1 MGKFRIIPSIYLYN
15 GNVVDKE
22 TKEIVGDGDAVELAT
37 FYNNRGADELLVF
50 DLSSSDSEHDANIG
64 TMIKIQDAVDIQMI
78 VGGNVK
84 RLEDVKKYIYTGAKK
99 AILDM
104 SKDTNVE
111 IVKEASER
119 FGSDKI
125 AVMLN
130 KDYDFSKIKQLK
142 YDGVSLII
150 ADSCANECIGLG
162 IKILAFNC
170 NFTFNDMV
178 EFGKQD
184 KVYGI
189 SDNSFAGDFDFLNFK
204 AQLKEEGV
212 NTIVFESA
220 MSFDQFKKNS
230 DGMIPVVV
238 QDYKTDK
245 VLMVAYMNEEA
256 FNLTIKTGKMT
267 YFSRSR
273 NEIWVKGV
281 TSGHFQY
288 VKELSMDCDLD
299 TMLAKVYQVGVPCH
313 TGADTCFFNT
323 LVKKEYD
330 ESNPMRVFEDV
341 YNVILDRKKNPKE
354 GSYTNYLFD
363 KGIDK
368 ILKKVGEEATEI
380 VIAAKNPDPQEVKYE
395 ISDFLYHVMVL
406 MAERNNKRTFKK
418 IGIWVL
424 KHQYINYKNFIL
436 NRVTTGCPISFVEKK
451 IFV

>member
-84 RLEDVKKYIYTGAKK
+84 RLEDVKKYIYTGANK

-104 SKDTNVE
+104 SKDANVE

-162 IKILAFNC
+162 IKVLAFNC

-406 MAERNNKRTFKK
+406 MAEKGVSWKEITKELSRR
-418 IGIWVL
+418 
-424 KHQYINYKNFIL
+424 
-436 NRVTTGCPISFVEKK
+436 
-451 IFV
+451 

>member
-104 SKDTNVE
+104 SKDANVE

-162 IKILAFNC
+162 IKVLAFNC

-212 NTIVFESA
+212 NTIVFDSA

-406 MAERNNKRTFKK
+406 MAEKGVSWKEITKELSRR
-418 IGIWVL
+418 
-424 KHQYINYKNFIL
+424 
-436 NRVTTGCPISFVEKK
+436 
-451 IFV
+451 

>member
-104 SKDTNVE
+104 SKDANVE

-162 IKILAFNC
+162 IKVLALNC

-212 NTIVFESA
+212 NTIVESA

-406 MAERNNKRTFKK
+406 MAEKGVSWKEITKELSRR
-418 IGIWVL
+418 
-424 KHQYINYKNFIL
+424 
-436 NRVTTGCPISFVEKK
+436 
-451 IFV
+451 

>member
-50 DLSSSDSEHDANIG
+50 DLSSSDSELDANIG

-104 SKDTNVE
+104 SKDANVE

-162 IKILAFNC
+162 IKVLAFNC

-406 MAERNNKRTFKK
+406 MAEKGVSWKEITKELSRR
-418 IGIWVL
+418 
-424 KHQYINYKNFIL
+424 
-436 NRVTTGCPISFVEKK
+436 
-451 IFV
+451 

>member
-111 IVKEASER
+111 MVKEASER

-162 IKILAFNC
+162 IKVLAFNC

-406 MAERNNKRTFKK
+406 ME
-418 IGIWVL
+418 
-424 KHQYINYKNFIL
+424 
-436 NRVTTGCPISFVEKK
+436 EKGVSWK
-451 IFV
+451 EITKELSRR

>member
-220 MSFDQFKKNS
+220 MSCDQFKKNS

-406 MAERNNKRTFKK
+406 MAEKGVSWKEITKELSRR
-418 IGIWVL
+418 
-424 KHQYINYKNFIL
+424 
-436 NRVTTGCPISFVEKK
+436 
-451 IFV
+451 

>member
-170 NFTFNDMV
+170 NFTFKDMV

-406 MAERNNKRTFKK
+406 MAEKGVSWKEITKELSRR
-418 IGIWVL
+418 
-424 KHQYINYKNFIL
+424 
-436 NRVTTGCPISFVEKK
+436 
-451 IFV
+451 

>member
-15 GNVVDKE
+15 GNGVDKE

-245 VLMVAYMNEEA
+245 VLMVAYMNKEA

-406 MAERNNKRTFKK
+406 MAEKGVSWKEITKELSRR
-418 IGIWVL
+418 
-424 KHQYINYKNFIL
+424 
-436 NRVTTGCPISFVEKK
+436 
-451 IFV
+451 

>member
-111 IVKEASER
+111 MVKEASER

-162 IKILAFNC
+162 IKVLALNC

-406 MAERNNKRTFKK
+406 MAEKGVSWKEITKELSRR
-418 IGIWVL
+418 
-424 KHQYINYKNFIL
+424 
-436 NRVTTGCPISFVEKK
+436 
-451 IFV
+451 

>member
-150 ADSCANECIGLG
+150 ADSCANECIGSG
-162 IKILAFNC
+162 IKVLAFNC

-354 GSYTNYLFD
+354 GSYTNYLFN

-406 MAERNNKRTFKK
+406 MAEKGVSWKEITKELSRR
-418 IGIWVL
+418 
-424 KHQYINYKNFIL
+424 
-436 NRVTTGCPISFVEKK
+436 
-451 IFV
+451 

>member
-111 IVKEASER
+111 MVKEASER

-162 IKILAFNC
+162 IKFLAFNC

-406 MAERNNKRTFKK
+406 MAEKGVSWKEITKELSRR
-418 IGIWVL
+418 
-424 KHQYINYKNFIL
+424 
-436 NRVTTGCPISFVEKK
+436 
-451 IFV
+451 

>member
-104 SKDTNVE
+104 SKDANVE

-406 MAERNNKRTFKK
+406 MAEKGVSWKEITKELSRR
-418 IGIWVL
+418 
-424 KHQYINYKNFIL
+424 
-436 NRVTTGCPISFVEKK
+436 
-451 IFV
+451 

>member
-104 SKDTNVE
+104 SKDANVE

-150 ADSCANECIGLG
+150 ADSCANECIGSG
-162 IKILAFNC
+162 IKVLAFNC

-323 LVKKEYD
+323 IVKKEYD

-406 MAERNNKRTFKK
+406 MAEKGVSWKEITKELSRR
-418 IGIWVL
+418 
-424 KHQYINYKNFIL
+424 
-436 NRVTTGCPISFVEKK
+436 
-451 IFV
+451 

>member
-330 ESNPMRVFEDV
+330 ESNPREFLKMYIMSFWTERRIQRKVH
-341 YNVILDRKKNPKE
+341 ILTIFSIRELTKFLRKLEKKLLKLLLQQRILILRKLNMKFLI
-354 GSYTNYLFD
+354 SYT
-363 KGIDK
+363 
-368 ILKKVGEEATEI
+368 T
-380 VIAAKNPDPQEVKYE
+380 
-395 ISDFLYHVMVL
+395 
-406 MAERNNKRTFKK
+406 
-418 IGIWVL
+418 
-424 KHQYINYKNFIL
+424 
-436 NRVTTGCPISFVEKK
+436 
-451 IFV
+451 

>member
-104 SKDTNVE
+104 SKDANVE

-150 ADSCANECIGLG
+150 ADSCANECIGSG
-162 IKILAFNC
+162 IKVLAFNC

-330 ESNPMRVFEDV
+330 ESNLMRVFEDV

-406 MAERNNKRTFKK
+406 MAEK
-418 IGIWVL
+418 GISWKEITKEL
-424 KHQYINYKNFIL
+424 S
-436 NRVTTGCPISFVEKK
+436 RR
-451 IFV
+451 

>member
-37 FYNNRGADELLVF
+37 FYNNREADELLVF

-150 ADSCANECIGLG
+150 ADSCANECIGSG
-162 IKILAFNC
+162 IKVLAFNC

-406 MAERNNKRTFKK
+406 MAEKGVSWKEITKELSRR
-418 IGIWVL
+418 
-424 KHQYINYKNFIL
+424 
-436 NRVTTGCPISFVEKK
+436 
-451 IFV
+451 

>member
-230 DGMIPVVV
+230 DGMIPVIV

-406 MAERNNKRTFKK
+406 MAEKGVSWKEITKELSRR
-418 IGIWVL
+418 
-424 KHQYINYKNFIL
+424 
-436 NRVTTGCPISFVEKK
+436 
-451 IFV
+451 

>member
-104 SKDTNVE
+104 SKDANVE
-111 IVKEASER
+111 MVKEASER

-142 YDGVSLII
+142 YDGISLII
-150 ADSCANECIGLG
+150 ADSYANECIGLG
-162 IKILAFNC
+162 IKVLAFNC

-406 MAERNNKRTFKK
+406 MAEKGVSWKEITKELSRR
-418 IGIWVL
+418 
-424 KHQYINYKNFIL
+424 
-436 NRVTTGCPISFVEKK
+436 
-451 IFV
+451 

>member
-104 SKDTNVE
+104 SKDANVE

-162 IKILAFNC
+162 IKVLAFNC

-395 ISDFLYHVMVL
+395 ISDFLYHMMVL
-406 MAERNNKRTFKK
+406 MVER
-418 IGIWVL
+418 GITWEDITKEL
-424 KHQYINYKNFIL
+424 SE
-436 NRVTTGCPISFVEKK
+436 R
-451 IFV
+451 

>member
-104 SKDTNVE
+104 SKDANVE

-162 IKILAFNC
+162 IKVLALNC

-330 ESNPMRVFEDV
+330 ESNLMRVFEDV

-406 MAERNNKRTFKK
+406 MAEKGVSWKEITKELSRR
-418 IGIWVL
+418 
-424 KHQYINYKNFIL
+424 
-436 NRVTTGCPISFVEKK
+436 
-451 IFV
+451 

>member
-204 AQLKEEGV
+204 TQLKEEGV

-406 MAERNNKRTFKK
+406 MAEKGVSWKEITKELSRR
-418 IGIWVL
+418 
-424 KHQYINYKNFIL
+424 
-436 NRVTTGCPISFVEKK
+436 
-451 IFV
+451 

>member
-104 SKDTNVE
+104 SKDANVE

-162 IKILAFNC
+162 IKVLAFNC

-406 MAERNNKRTFKK
+406 WQKK
-418 IGIWVL
+418 EFHG
-424 KHQYINYKNFIL
+424 
-436 NRVTTGCPISFVEKK
+436 KK
-451 IFV
+451 

>member
-22 TKEIVGDGDAVELAT
+22 TREIIGDGDAIELAT

-111 IVKEASER
+111 MVKEASER

-162 IKILAFNC
+162 IKVLAFNC

-406 MAERNNKRTFKK
+406 MAEKGVSWKEITKELSRR
-418 IGIWVL
+418 
-424 KHQYINYKNFIL
+424 
-436 NRVTTGCPISFVEKK
+436 
-451 IFV
+451 

>member
-184 KVYGI
+184 KVYGT

-406 MAERNNKRTFKK
+406 MAEKGVSWKEITKELSRR
-418 IGIWVL
+418 
-424 KHQYINYKNFIL
+424 
-436 NRVTTGCPISFVEKK
+436 
-451 IFV
+451 

>member
-37 FYNNRGADELLVF
+37 FYNNRGADELLIF

-130 KDYDFSKIKQLK
+130 NDYDFSKIKQLK

-150 ADSCANECIGLG
+150 ADSCTNECIGSG
-162 IKILAFNC
+162 IKVLAFNC

-406 MAERNNKRTFKK
+406 MAEKGVSWKEITKELSRR
-418 IGIWVL
+418 
-424 KHQYINYKNFIL
+424 
-436 NRVTTGCPISFVEKK
+436 
-451 IFV
+451 